1 MKPDIRDIPE
11 IPEFDLTDY
20 SVILE
25 KDSRY
30 DSRAYDL
37 VVDAVTAAAAKKQE
51 ADTGPVKHATAE
63 DVMMMFR
70 ETVLNSY
77 GPLSMTVLND
87 FGIHSTED
95 IGEIMKNLCAAKF
108 IAKSETDSFDD
119 FVGGFNFTEA
129 FVWPF
134 EP

>member
-1 MKPDIRDIPE
+1 MKMNGDSDTI
-11 IPEFDLTDY
+11 EFDLVDY
-20 SVILE
+20 SKILE
-25 KDSRY
+25 FDSRY

-37 VVDAVTAAAAKKQE
+37 VVYAVTAAVDKKNK

-63 DVMMMFR
+63 DVMMTFR
-70 ETVLNSY
+70 EVVLNCY
-77 GPLSMTVLND
+77 GPMSMTVLND

-95 IGEIMKNLCAAKF
+95 IGEIMKNLCRAKF
-108 IAKSETDSFDD
+108 IARSETDSFDD

-134 EP
+134 DV

>member
-1 MKPDIRDIPE
+1 MSNGSGAI
-11 IPEFDLTDY
+11 EFDLVDY
-20 SVILE
+20 SKILE
-25 KDSRY
+25 HDSRY

-37 VVDAVTAAAAKKQE
+37 VVYAVTAAAEKKGKAE
-51 ADTGPVKHATAE
+51 NSKSPIKHATAE

-70 ETVLNSY
+70 EVVLDCY
-77 GPLSMTVLND
+77 GPMSMTVLND

-95 IGEIMKNLCAAKF
+95 IGEIMKNLCSAKF

-134 EP
+134 EI